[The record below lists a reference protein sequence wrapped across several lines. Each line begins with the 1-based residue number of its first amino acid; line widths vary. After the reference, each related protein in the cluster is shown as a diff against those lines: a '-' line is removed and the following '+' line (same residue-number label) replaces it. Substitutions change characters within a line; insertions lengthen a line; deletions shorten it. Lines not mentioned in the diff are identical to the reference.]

1 MENKNKKLILDKID
15 ELVELIK
22 NTDDY
27 KRYSFL
33 KEEMLKNVEL
43 MKLIGEIKKI
53 EQVIIKKEYYNE
65 EVISLKSTLDSKK
78 KELLEYPSYQEYL
91 YLQEDINNQLQ
102 NIRSILENS
111 FNKY

>member
-15 ELVELIK
+15 ELVELVK
-22 NTDDY
+22 NTEDY

-33 KEEMLKNVEL
+33 KKEMAKNNVL
-43 MKLIGEIKKI
+43 MNLINEIKKL
-53 EQVIIKKEYYNE
+53 EQNVVKKEYYHE
-65 EVISLKSTLDSKK
+65 DVTSLRLYLDNKK
-78 KELLEYPSYQEYL
+78 KELLAYPSYQEYL

-102 NIRSILENS
+102 NIRSILEDS